1 MTRSWSSTEK
11 VTNISVLRVLRVLKY
26 IVFGSTTFRLVL
38 SKKVFPR
45 IGKHGPGGKSSKEER
60 VTDMS
65 SGKDANLSSSA
76 TYLYSTQQNIGGN

>member
-11 VTNISVLRVLRVLKY
+11 VTNISVLRVLKY